1 MEMPVF
7 TGLPVE
13 GQLIIIASL
22 SFPIQLTNCS
32 WAREEPQ
39 RGRGKMSPGCSP
51 VNSLAS
57 IISVSNTSTASM
69 GSSAASSELRYRR
82 ATFRVNSSIVII
94 VASFTLGILGSSPS
108 LNPEENGT
116 AERLHCLLFSV
127 FTLAIACE
135 LPVDLQFERRWKS
148 NTYNTT
154 RRKTCTGIQQ
164 PESRCGRASN
174 AASGSH
180 VH

>member
-94 VASFTLGILGSSPS
+94 VASFTLGILGSEFISES
-108 LNPEENGT
+108 ASWEDGRYIAQTMVGARTGGQDNG
-116 AERLHCLLFSV
+116 
-127 FTLAIACE
+127 
-135 LPVDLQFERRWKS
+135 
-148 NTYNTT
+148 
-154 RRKTCTGIQQ
+154 
-164 PESRCGRASN
+164 RCGGGPAP
-174 AASGSH
+174 
-180 VH
+180 